1 MDILALL
8 ASAYEWADKAAAILG
23 YVIAGL
29 LALQVFLAA
38 VAAMLRGV
46 GSQVPPAAG
55 VYLVQAAA
63 SLDAAAHWCGD
74 ASPHLLKLVGWLR
87 GILPKAPPPAA
98 LLLLLAIPLCLAST
112 ACAGSFEIAK
122 VAGATD
128 RGVTRAQVSYGAGAT
143 AAPADPKRC
152 QALDETHMV
161 WSSFAKAGAAL
172 TGGAGLAT
180 IPADDQ
186 GARIG
191 LAVGAVI
198 VGAFTAA
205 AITVADSSAES
216 WSRECSAP

>member
-1 MDILALL
+1 VTMETLNWIVVQLPAWTAALFTML
-8 ASAYEWADKAAAILG
+8 GALWSIATALGAVLPGSAGEWCRKTGTDLVTFSAW
-23 YVIAGL
+23 
-29 LALQVFLAA
+29 
-38 VAAMLRGV
+38 LRKVLPG
-46 GSQVPPAAG
+46 GPPA
-55 VYLVQAAA
+55 
-63 SLDAAAHWCGD
+63 S
-74 ASPHLLKLVGWLR
+74 
-87 GILPKAPPPAA
+87 
-98 LLLLLAIPLCLAST
+98 LLLLVALSALPMT
-112 ACAGSFEIAK
+112 GCAGSFEIAK

-128 RGVTRAQVSYGAGAT
+128 RGVTRAQVSYSAGAT

-152 QALDETHMV
+152 QSLDETHMV
-161 WSSFAKAGAAL
+161 WSSLAKAGAAL

-216 WSRECSAP
+216 WSRECSVP

>member
-1 MDILALL
+1 MLETINTIVAHWADYLVAALTIIGALTAILSVVGGLL
-8 ASAYEWADKAAAILG
+8 PADSTVGTWCRVASADLRAFAAW
-23 YVIAGL
+23 
-29 LALQVFLAA
+29 LQTI
-38 VAAMLRGV
+38 
-46 GSQVPPAAG
+46 GSV
-55 VYLVQAAA
+55 
-63 SLDAAAHWCGD
+63 
-74 ASPHLLKLVGWLR
+74 K
-87 GILPKAPPPAA
+87 PPPTA

-122 VAGATD
+122 VAGAQD

-152 QALDETHMV
+152 QSLDETHMV

-172 TGGAGLAT
+172 TGGAGLST

-216 WSRECSAP
+216 WSRECAAP

>member
-1 MDILALL
+1 METLNWIATHWETMIGVIIIVSSLL
-8 ASAYEWADKAAAILG
+8 GGLGSLIPDAWGGEWLRR
-23 YVIAGL
+23 AGL
-29 LALQVFLAA
+29 D
-38 VAAMLRGV
+38 VAWFVVKLREFGPK
-46 GSQVPPAAG
+46 VPPSG
-55 VYLVQAAA
+55 
-63 SLDAAAHWCGD
+63 
-74 ASPHLLKLVGWLR
+74 
-87 GILPKAPPPAA
+87 PPAA
-98 LLLLLAIPLCLAST
+98 LLLLVALSALPMT
-112 ACAGSFEIAK
+112 GCAGSFEIAK
-122 VAGATD
+122 VAGAQD